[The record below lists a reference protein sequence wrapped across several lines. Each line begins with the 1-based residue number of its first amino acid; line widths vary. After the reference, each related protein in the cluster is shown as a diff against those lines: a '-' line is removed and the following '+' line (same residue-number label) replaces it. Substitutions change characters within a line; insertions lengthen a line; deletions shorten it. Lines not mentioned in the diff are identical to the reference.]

1 VNTKFNVTKGQVL
14 LDGATVVLECTA
26 DADPK
31 PSFSF
36 FGEGI
41 SPVTGSDPAKPSIKI
56 DLSHDGDKVSCTP
69 SNRLGNG
76 PTVVLLIDV
85 KGKIF
90 NSNVLF
96 GITRL
101 VCKSIQEVGHIV
113 QLNISQNT
121 RTGTFLVQSE
131 EFTLQLLW
139 LGKIQSRQ
147 VWCKQSEGRLHVFLQ
162 GGTAR
167 VFPTPQICAFL
178 IFFILPN

>member
-1 VNTKFNVTKGQVL
+1 MNTKFNVTKGQVL

-36 FGEGI
+36 FGDGI
-41 SPVTGSDPAKPSIKI
+41 SPVIGSDPAKPSIKI

-121 RTGTFLVQSE
+121 RTGTFFIITTAYFWS
-131 EFTLQLLW
+131 T
-139 LGKIQSRQ
+139 
-147 VWCKQSEGRLHVFLQ
+147 VWAVYR
-162 GGTAR
+162 
-167 VFPTPQICAFL
+167 
-178 IFFILPN
+178 